1 MDRKIVIGR
10 QDGGTVLLHFL
21 YNGLGLSH
29 GEIKRLKFSDGIKI
43 DGKSVTVRH
52 TLAVGEVLTLCPPQ
66 KSSENIPLCDIPLD
80 IVYED
85 GDILAVN
92 KPSGLAVHPSAGN
105 REQTLA
111 GAVMNYYKNTSFVF
125 RAVSRLDKYTS
136 GIVVVAKN
144 ADAAFRLC
152 RAFEKGEVKKTYLG
166 LCEKA
171 PCPPR
176 GEINAP
182 IARVCGSVIKREV
195 SPTGKP
201 AVTAY
206 ETVRADE
213 NGTLLRLFPL
223 TGRTHQIRV
232 HLASVGCPLKYDFLY
247 GKEEEGK
254 HFLLHCE
261 RLEFCRPFSKERL
274 TLTAPAPFE

>member
-213 NGTLLRLFPL
+213 NGALLRLFPL
-223 TGRTHQIRV
+223 TGEPTKSGCILQ
-232 HLASVGCPLKYDFLY
+232 ASAA
-247 GKEEEGK
+247 
-254 HFLLHCE
+254 
-261 RLEFCRPFSKERL
+261 R
-274 TLTAPAPFE
+274 

>member
-201 AVTAY
+201 SVTAY

-213 NGTLLRLFPL
+213 NGALLRLFPL

-261 RLEFCRPFSKERL
+261 RLEFCRPFSEERL

>member
-136 GIVVVAKN
+136 GIVVVAKTPTPPF
-144 ADAAFRLC
+144 AFAGHL
-152 RAFEKGEVKKTYLG
+152 
-166 LCEKA
+166 
-171 PCPPR
+171 
-176 GEINAP
+176 
-182 IARVCGSVIKREV
+182 KRER
-195 SPTGKP
+195 SKRHISGFAKRLP
-201 AVTAY
+201 A
-206 ETVRADE
+206 RR
-213 NGTLLRLFPL
+213 G
-223 TGRTHQIRV
+223 GR
-232 HLASVGCPLKYDFLY
+232 
-247 GKEEEGK
+247 
-254 HFLLHCE
+254 
-261 RLEFCRPFSKERL
+261 
-274 TLTAPAPFE
+274 

>member
-1 MDRKIVIGR
+1 M
-10 QDGGTVLLHFL
+10 
-21 YNGLGLSH
+21 
-29 GEIKRLKFSDGIKI
+29 
-43 DGKSVTVRH
+43 
-52 TLAVGEVLTLCPPQ
+52 LTLCPPQ

-92 KPSGLAVHPSAGN
+92 KPSGLAVHPSGGN

-182 IARVCGSVIKREV
+182 IAEGLRQQLQNERCRRQESPPLRPMKR
-195 SPTGKP
+195 
-201 AVTAY
+201 
-206 ETVRADE
+206 
-213 NGTLLRLFPL
+213 
-223 TGRTHQIRV
+223 
-232 HLASVGCPLKYDFLY
+232 
-247 GKEEEGK
+247 
-254 HFLLHCE
+254 
-261 RLEFCRPFSKERL
+261 
-274 TLTAPAPFE
+274 

>member
-136 GIVVVAKN
+136 GILVVAKN

-206 ETVRADE
+206 ETVRVDE
-213 NGTLLRLFPL
+213 NGALLRLFPL

-261 RLEFCRPFSKERL
+261 RLEFCRPFSEERL

>member
-195 SPTGKP
+195 SPTGTP

-213 NGTLLRLFPL
+213 NGALLRLFPL

-261 RLEFCRPFSKERL
+261 RLEFCRPFSEERL

>member
-66 KSSENIPLCDIPLD
+66 KSSENIPLCDIPLA

-182 IARVCGSVIKREV
+182 IARVCDSVIKREV

-261 RLEFCRPFSKERL
+261 RLEFCRPFSEERL

>member
-125 RAVSRLDKYTS
+125 RAALRNIPQALWSWPKTPTPPF
-136 GIVVVAKN
+136 
-144 ADAAFRLC
+144 AFAGHL
-152 RAFEKGEVKKTYLG
+152 
-166 LCEKA
+166 
-171 PCPPR
+171 
-176 GEINAP
+176 
-182 IARVCGSVIKREV
+182 KRER
-195 SPTGKP
+195 SKRHISGFAKRLP
-201 AVTAY
+201 A
-206 ETVRADE
+206 RR
-213 NGTLLRLFPL
+213 G
-223 TGRTHQIRV
+223 GR
-232 HLASVGCPLKYDFLY
+232 
-247 GKEEEGK
+247 
-254 HFLLHCE
+254 
-261 RLEFCRPFSKERL
+261 
-274 TLTAPAPFE
+274 

>member
-166 LCEKA
+166 ICEKA

-213 NGTLLRLFPL
+213 SGALLRLFPL

-261 RLEFCRPFSKERL
+261 RLEFCRPFSEERL

>member
-206 ETVRADE
+206 EMVRADE
-213 NGTLLRLFPL
+213 NGALLRLFPL

-261 RLEFCRPFSKERL
+261 RLEFCRPFSGERL